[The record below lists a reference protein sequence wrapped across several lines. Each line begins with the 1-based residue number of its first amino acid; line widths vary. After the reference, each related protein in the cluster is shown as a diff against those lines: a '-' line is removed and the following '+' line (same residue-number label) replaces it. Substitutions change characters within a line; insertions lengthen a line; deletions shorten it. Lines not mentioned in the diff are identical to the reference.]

1 MLIFWCIYVTRLI
14 QFILDS
20 YQKFQFLMP
29 IFLLSFFLFHYT
41 VDDDDKDKVE
51 VSRDFK
57 ENVIEPILKVIREEI
72 LECIYCVTV

>member
-1 MLIFWCIYVTRLI
+1 
-14 QFILDS
+14 
-20 YQKFQFLMP
+20 MP

-41 VDDDDKDKVE
+41 ADDDNKDKVE

-72 LECIYCVTV
+72 LECIYCVTIKSLIWLCLYPHSKETCAYK